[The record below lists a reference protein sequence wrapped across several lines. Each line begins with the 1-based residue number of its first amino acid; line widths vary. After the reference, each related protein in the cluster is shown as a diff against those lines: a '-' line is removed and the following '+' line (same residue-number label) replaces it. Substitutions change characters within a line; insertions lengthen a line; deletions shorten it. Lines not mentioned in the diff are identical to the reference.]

1 MCEVRGVAVSC
12 VLRLTPFFSQIMP
25 ARFLDRWVLIGVGQ
39 DIMVE
44 EVLGRLC
51 AESERYDYQCV
62 GVTNGPLDDAHSFKM

>member
-25 ARFLDRWVLIGVGQ
+25 ARFLNRWMLIGVGQ

-44 EVLGRLC
+44 EVLGQLRS
-51 AESERYDYQCV
+51 ESERNDYQCV
-62 GVTNGPLDDAHSFKM
+62 GVTYGPLDDARSFEM